1 MNLSPSNSEGNS
13 VNVQVTCG
21 VSGGDFG
28 AARVAPPAGPGAAA
42 SAGPGRCGFL
52 VASP

>member
-21 VSGGDFG
+21 VTGGDFG
-28 AARVAPPAGPGAAA
+28 AARVAPGAAA